1 MYELTKR
8 YCSNIKKC
16 SNCESELFIFS
27 INANKSEAKLCFI
40 ADKKSSDH
48 KSFIEYDQNNIYNI
62 LAKISDEDAELLGF
76 NPAINRPTDLMLY
89 SFPVPPVTIRPS
101 VRIEGN
107 NKQSEDDATRALAFI
122 FKQNEGLTQ
131 ALATG
136 KEFERDNYIISLQ
149 QAVASYVDNNSQYAP
164 MMELKKRPIKS
175 IVDRIKTKEGR
186 IQNNLMGKRVNYC
199 GRTVLTGDASLNINE
214 VGVPVHMAKILTVS
228 EYVTPENINRLKI
241 AVKNGK
247 NKYPGANYIK
257 HKRSDYKVTL
267 DLEYVKD
274 AVNIEIGDIVE
285 RHLID
290 GDIVLFNRQPSL
302 HKYSIMAHYVKVINN
317 SKYASLRLN
326 VGSTTPYNA
335 DYDGDE
341 MNIFIPRSEQSRIE
355 LEQLAAIHKLLVNE
369 QSSTM
374 TVGCKLDNVC
384 GPYLMSVTEKKFNK
398 SDVMN
403 MLAVCEPPID
413 KVEEFV
419 AKVKDE
425 DGNEKLVAYP
435 RCIMASAP
443 KCSIENGA
451 EEVAEIEVEIAI
463 FPDDHENGKYEA
475 VVSALGASGTEL
487 ANTWMTEFTSEIVR
501 K

>member
-1 MYELTKR
+1 MASIEPISNITNLKFYIYGNNQVLNNSVFDPHSKGLYSGDIYENKLPKEGGLIDRRMGITNNAYICSTCNLTSTYCPGHFGHIQFKVPMFHIEFLPYLRNILNCVCHKCASLRCNDERKKELKRNLKIKSREQMYELTKR

-48 KSFIEYDQNNIYNI
+48 KSFIEYDQNNVYNI

-164 MMELKKRPIKS
+164 MMELKKKPIKS

-302 HKYSIMAHYVKVINN
+302 HK
-317 SKYASLRLN
+317 
-326 VGSTTPYNA
+326 
-335 DYDGDE
+335 
-341 MNIFIPRSEQSRIE
+341 
-355 LEQLAAIHKLLVNE
+355 
-369 QSSTM
+369 
-374 TVGCKLDNVC
+374 
-384 GPYLMSVTEKKFNK
+384 
-398 SDVMN
+398 
-403 MLAVCEPPID
+403 
-413 KVEEFV
+413 
-419 AKVKDE
+419 
-425 DGNEKLVAYP
+425 
-435 RCIMASAP
+435 
-443 KCSIENGA
+443 
-451 EEVAEIEVEIAI
+451 
-463 FPDDHENGKYEA
+463 
-475 VVSALGASGTEL
+475 
-487 ANTWMTEFTSEIVR
+487 
-501 K
+501 